1 MGSTQALFTKAVPII
16 LKECPSSHFAEVKQS
31 NATKTI
37 SDLASQR
44 KNDVLVQVSLHTKGD
59 GRLKVDAF
67 AQWY

>member
-1 MGSTQALFTKAVPII
+1 MQTLFAKAVPII

-44 KNDVLVQVSLHTKGD
+44 KNDVLVQLSLHTKGD
-59 GRLKVDAF
+59 GRVKVCCLEGA
-67 AQWY
+67 